1 MIKLVKNELIKIF
14 KRKSIYILLIISMI
28 TIIIYNYMN
37 PDQNNV
43 TLRMSTNDL
52 NVSSLESGIKNTQNE
67 LQNLNGN
74 IETLINKN
82 ESLEFAKLYND
93 FEKDSWQRY
102 ALNEERTGYGFAN
115 KSDLSYNQDITNNI
129 KIIKEYELNPNTEV
143 TEEQYNKAIKKYND
157 YLDVLHSDNWKE
169 YTKYKINSLNEEKT
183 SASEEDVKWL
193 EIEIDINRL
202 RLDNNIQYKDD
213 IMNTYIEQY
222 REESYYLQSNEELK
236 EKDDFIKKQIK
247 VTLGNISL
255 IRYAIEN
262 NISQDISSE
271 TFNIIVENKID
282 ARISFIRTFENFNLI
297 IVIIAIYISCMI
309 VTEETNKRT
318 IKNLLTK
325 PHKRSSILISKMI
338 ACLITVLISMV
349 FICVS
354 QYIVGGL
361 IYGFDSYNLGYI
373 GYNFNTEN
381 VFIMSVVQFIL
392 FEGLA
397 KLPMYIIIILFCIFI
412 GTINNNT
419 SMSMILTLIIFILA
433 STILAEWS
441 KVESLAT
448 VSKYFITN
456 NWDFSTYLF
465 GNFSEIPGINLEFS
479 IFIFIV
485 YFSVLVISSIKIFNN
500 KEINN
505 K

>member
-129 KIIKEYELNPNTEV
+129 KIIKEYELNPNSEV
-143 TEEQYNKAIKKYND
+143 TEEQYNKAIKKYNG

-236 EKDDFIKKQIK
+236 EKDDFIEKQIK
-247 VTLGNISL
+247 ATQGNISL

-271 TFNIIVENKID
+271 KSTIITENKID
-282 ARISFIRTFENFNLI
+282 ARISFIRTLENFNLI
-297 IVIIAIYISCMI
+297 IVIIAIYISCII
-309 VTEETNKRT
+309 VTEETNRRT
-318 IKNLLTK
+318 IKSLLTK

-381 VFIMSVVQFIL
+381 VFIMNVVQFIL
-392 FEGLA
+392 FEVLA

-485 YFSVLVISSIKIFNN
+485 YFSVLVISAIKIFNN

-505 K
+505 R